1 MTRQFKTHA
10 THSPP
15 GLFFRWLLLM
25 LAVPLLASCGFQM
38 QGETP
43 LPFDRLSVTIPEN
56 SQFGADVR
64 RAIRAVSPNTTIVA
78 SGAALRGEK
87 PSYQAQ
93 LQQVNVTYNTRQVSL
108 NAQGRVEEYELTL
121 AFTFRL
127 VNARNEVILPD
138 TTLVA
143 VRDLPYDDN
152 VVQAKE
158 GEMQTLFNTMFKSL
172 VDRLVR
178 RITAPDVAQAYERLE
193 REAAAQA
200 S

>member
-1 MTRQFKTHA
+1 MARQRKTSAVTTRA
-10 THSPP
+10 SA
-15 GLFFRWLLLM
+15 LFRWLLL
-25 LAVPLLASCGFQM
+25 LIVAPLLASCGFQM
-38 QGETP
+38 QGTTP
-43 LPFDRLSVTIPEN
+43 LAFDRLSVTIPEN

-64 RAIRAVSPNTTIVA
+64 RAIRAVSPNTTIV
-78 SGAALRGEK
+78 SPGDTLRGEK
-87 PSYQAQ
+87 PNYQAQ
-93 LQQVNVTYNTRQVSL
+93 LQQVDVTYNTREVSL

-121 AFTFRL
+121 TFTFRL

-143 VRDLPYDDN
+143 VRDMPYDDS

-193 REAAAQA
+193 RIAAEQA

>member
-1 MTRQFKTHA
+1 MTRQRMTLAMPTRASALFK
-10 THSPP
+10 
-15 GLFFRWLLLM
+15 WLVLLI
-25 LAVPLLASCGFQM
+25 AVPLLASCGFQM
-38 QGETP
+38 QGVTP
-43 LPFDRLSVTIPEN
+43 LPFDRLAVTIPEN

-64 RAIRAVSPNTTIVA
+64 RAIRAVSPNTVIVS
-78 SGAALRGEK
+78 SGDTLRGEK
-87 PSYQAQ
+87 PNYQAQ
-93 LQQVNVTYNTRQVSL
+93 LQQVNVTYNTREVSL

-121 AFTFRL
+121 TFTFRL

-138 TTLVA
+138 TTLIA
-143 VRDLPYDDN
+143 IRDLPYDDS

-178 RITAPDVAQAYERLE
+178 RITAPDVAQAYDRLE
-193 REAAAQA
+193 RAASEQA